1 MATARP
7 IRIVRRPSAPRSAE
21 PIPASPS
28 EEEHSA
34 PPSPE
39 SALGPYRV
47 NRGGAQRAGR
57 LFLLFLAATFALYA
71 GLLGLMDRG
80 PGGLYGNEPLLLF
93 LAVLVVALLI
103 VGWRVTLGQAPQG
116 AWVSPTRLVVR
127 ERLGR
132 RREFAIGPASPPVVA
147 RRYPSS
153 WLATEPTALVHVRD
167 VTGLSRHY
175 LIGADVLPAAERPA
189 A

>member
-1 MATARP
+1 MSP
-7 IRIVRRPSAPRSAE
+7 
-21 PIPASPS
+21 PAVEGP
-28 EEEHSA
+28 A
-34 PPSPE
+34 PPPPE
-39 SALGPYRV
+39 SSLGPYRV

-57 LFLLFLAATFALYA
+57 LFLLFLAATVALYA

-80 PGGLYGNEPLLLF
+80 PGGLSGNEPLLTF

-116 AWVSPTRLVVR
+116 AWVSPTRLVVQ

-132 RREFAIGPASPPVVA
+132 RREFAIGPATLPVVA

-175 LIGADVLPAAERPA
+175 LLDADVLSAAERTA
-189 A
+189 V